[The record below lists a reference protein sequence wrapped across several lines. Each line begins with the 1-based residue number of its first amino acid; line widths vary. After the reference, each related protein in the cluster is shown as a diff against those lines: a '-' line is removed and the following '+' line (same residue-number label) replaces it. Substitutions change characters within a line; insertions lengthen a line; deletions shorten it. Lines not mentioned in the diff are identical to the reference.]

1 MARRNRRV
9 NLLNLAPVIDQI
21 IKEYGEDVYD
31 VVNESVE
38 EVTEE
43 ATDKLKAVN
52 HWAKD
57 GSGAYAGSWT
67 NSDVKTSRI
76 FRAKNIHN
84 EEHYRLTHLL
94 EKGHVIRNGTGR
106 TFGRTGKYPHIKPVE
121 KWAKKELPK
130 RFKERL
136 RDKG

>member
-1 MARRNRRV
+1 MARRSRKV
-9 NLLNLAPVIDQI
+9 GILDLSAAIEEI

-52 HWAKD
+52 HWAND

-67 NSDVKTSRI
+67 NDEKKKSRI
-76 FRAKNIHN
+76 FYSKVVHN
-84 EEHYRLTHLL
+84 EEHYQLTHLL
-94 EKGHVIRNGTGR
+94 ENGHVIRNGTGR
-106 TFGRTGKYPHIKPVE
+106 SYGKTGKYPHVKPV
-121 KWAKKELPK
+121 KDWAEKELPK

-136 RDKG
+136 ERKG

>member
-1 MARRNRRV
+1 MARRNRKV
-9 NLLNLAPVIDQI
+9 GIVDLSGAIESI

-43 ATDKLKAVN
+43 ATNKLKAVN
-52 HWAKD
+52 HWANE
-57 GSGAYAGSWT
+57 GTGAYARSWT
-67 NSDVKTSRI
+67 NDEKKKSRI
-76 FRAKNIHN
+76 LYSKVVHN

-94 EKGHVIRNGTGR
+94 EKGHVIRNGTQR

-121 KWAKKELPK
+121 KWAQEELPK
-130 RFKERL
+130 RFRERL
-136 RDKG
+136 GRKG